1 MFKRFL
7 IMLILINAQ
16 QILFAQNN
24 DSLIHALLL
33 DIQAMQVK
41 EDSFFYKGGFPTY
54 RECGGVPHNYQPDN
68 TVFYTAITA
77 FALRNMLP
85 YLNEDD
91 KAIAENIIREARTS
105 YPFYRNK
112 HGYPYY
118 GFWAT
123 NDPIMPGT
131 YYFKYLKQ
139 VFGQGEDADDT
150 VMILMTDSSSDKD
163 VTDLKQRLVDVANLS
178 KRKIIAAYKKYRD
191 IPAYSTYLGS
201 RTVPDFDFGV
211 QCNILYFV
219 LDKKLPWVNHDSATL
234 QLVTDMVRNREYMS
248 APIYL
253 SPYYVR
259 SSILIYHVVRLM
271 NAFYI
276 PQLEAYKQ
284 QLIDDAKK
292 EFDASNNVMDKILL
306 STSLMRLG
314 LKDEHY
320 IPPFTSIS
328 EFEKSNQQQFIFFQA
343 RAAYS
348 YPTPFKQ
355 IFLHWSYINYYF
367 YCPAYYKTLWL
378 ENLAEQQKAKAASN

>member
-1 MFKRFL
+1 MIKQIFV
-7 IMLILINAQ
+7 ILILLCTFIATS
-16 QILFAQNN
+16 AQNK

-33 DIQAMQVK
+33 DIRSAQSKQ
-41 EDSFFYKGGFPTY
+41 DSFFYRGTFPTY
-54 RECGGVPHNYQPDN
+54 RQCGGAPHNYQPDN
-68 TVFYTAITA
+68 TIFYTAITA
-77 FALRNMLP
+77 FSLRNMLP
-85 YLNEDD
+85 YLSSKD
-91 KAIAENIIREARTS
+91 KTITENIIKESRLS
-105 YPFYRNK
+105 YHLYRNK

-123 NDPIMPGT
+123 KDPIMPGT

-150 VMILMTDSSSDKD
+150 VMILMSDSSSDKD
-163 VTDLKQRLVDVANLS
+163 VSELKQRLIDVANLS
-178 KRKIIAAYKKYRD
+178 KQKIIAAYKKYRN

-211 QCNILYFV
+211 HCNILYFV
-219 LDKKLPWVNHDSATL
+219 LDQKLPFVKQDSATL
-234 QLVTDMVRNREYMS
+234 QLVTEMVRNREYMS
-248 APIYL
+248 APVYL

-271 NAFYI
+271 HTFQI
-276 PQLEAYKQ
+276 PELEPYKQ

-292 EFDASNNVMDKILL
+292 EFDASTNVMDKIIL

-314 LKDEHY
+314 VYDERY
-320 IPPFTSIS
+320 ISPFTSIS
-328 EFEKSNQQQFIFFQA
+328 DFENSNQKQFVFFQA
-343 RAAYS
+343 RAAFS
-348 YPTPFKQ
+348 YPSPFKQ

-378 ENLAEQQKAKAASN
+378 ENLVQQKVSEKFK